1 MFCKNCGKELNEN
14 ESFCGECGTKV
25 VPETQN
31 VGNIENTNNNP
42 INEPKSQTYNVNNI
56 SSTQE
61 NKKDDMKGLKVASLV
76 LGIIAVV
83 FSFFI
88 NLFILPFAII
98 SLTLGIIYSVK
109 KKRICAGIILS
120 VVSIIISIAMIFV
133 ISFFAYFSA
142 MNTVPLEDSINKVSK
157 INDELSNSL
166 ENDKNNYYNN
176 NLNNEINSKYST
188 GYKYVGS
195 ASYGYIKVPNDFAKF
210 VDVDGNSTIQ
220 YSNTSWIVTIY
231 SPSDT
236 SITPYIYSRNVVSLM
251 KEEGVE
257 QINRSYESVTSNKY
271 LANYVEGFYK
281 NENKWLKCWIFK
293 DDSGKV
299 HYISIEGPDKENDYY
314 DLVNTFVSEK

>member
-1 MFCKNCGKELNEN
+1 MFCKNCGKELTGN
-14 ESFCGECGTKV
+14 ESFCGNCGIKI

-56 SSTQE
+56 NSTQE
-61 NKKDDMKGLKVASLV
+61 NKKDDMKGFKVASLV
-76 LGIIAVV
+76 LGIIAVI
-83 FSFFI
+83 FSFLI

-98 SLTLGIIYSVK
+98 SLALGIIYSVK
-109 KKRICAGIILS
+109 KKGICAGIILS
-120 VVSIIISIAMIFV
+120 IVSIIISIAMIFV
-133 ISFFAYFSA
+133 IGFSTYHFARNSIS
-142 MNTVPLEDSINKVSK
+142 LDDSINRIDK
-157 INDELSNSL
+157 INEDLTNSL

-195 ASYGYIKVPNDFAKF
+195 DSYGYIKVPNDFAKF

-236 SITPYIYSRNVVSLM
+236 SITPYLYSMNVANLM
-251 KEEGVE
+251 KEEGAE
-257 QINRSYESVTSNKY
+257 QINRSYESVTSKRY

-281 NENKWLKCWIFK
+281 NENKWLKSWVFK

>member
-1 MFCKNCGKELNEN
+1 MSGNEA
-14 ESFCGECGTKV
+14 FCGNCGTKTV
-25 VPETQN
+25 LENQS
-31 VGNIENTNNNP
+31 VGNIENINNNP
-42 INEPKSQTYNVNNI
+42 INEPKSQTYNVNN
-56 SSTQE
+56 STQE
-61 NKKDDMKGLKVASLV
+61 NKKDDMKGFKVASLV

-83 FSFFI
+83 FSFLI

-120 VVSIIISIAMIFV
+120 IVSILISILIIFLMV
-133 ISFFAYFSA
+133 LSAHYFAVESF
-142 MNTVPLEDSINKVSK
+142 PLDKSINK
-157 INDELSNSL
+157 INEYLTNSL

-195 ASYGYIKVPNDFAKF
+195 DSYGYIKVPNDFAKF

-251 KEEGVE
+251 KEKGVE

-299 HYISIEGPDKENDYY
+299 HYISIEGQDKENDYY

>member
-1 MFCKNCGKELNEN
+1 MFCKNCGKELSGNEA
-14 ESFCGECGTKV
+14 FCGNCGTKIV
-25 VPETQN
+25 LENQS

-61 NKKDDMKGLKVASLV
+61 NKKDDMKGFKVASLV
-76 LGIIAVV
+76 FGIISLVL
-83 FSFFI
+83 SFLI
-88 NLFILPFAII
+88 NLFILPFTVI
-98 SLTLGIIYSVK
+98 SLTLGIIYSAK

-120 VVSIIISIAMIFV
+120 IVSILISILIIFLMV
-133 ISFFAYFSA
+133 LSVHYFAVESF
-142 MNTVPLEDSINKVSK
+142 PLEKSINK
-157 INDELSNSL
+157 INEDLNNSL

-195 ASYGYIKVPNDFAKF
+195 DSYRYIKVPNDFAKF

-236 SITPYIYSRNVVSLM
+236 SITPYLYSRNVASLM

-257 QINRSYESVTSNKY
+257 QINRSYESVTSKKY

>member
-1 MFCKNCGKELNEN
+1 MFCKNCGKELTGN
-14 ESFCGECGTKV
+14 ESFCGNCGIKI

-31 VGNIENTNNNP
+31 VENIENTNNNP

-56 SSTQE
+56 NSTQE
-61 NKKDDMKGLKVASLV
+61 NKKDDMKGFKVASLV
-76 LGIIAVV
+76 LGIIAVI
-83 FSFFI
+83 FSFLI

-98 SLTLGIIYSVK
+98 SLALGIIYSVK
-109 KKRICAGIILS
+109 KKGICAGIILS
-120 VVSIIISIAMIFV
+120 IVSIIISIAMIFV
-133 ISFFAYFSA
+133 IGLSTYHFARNSIS
-142 MNTVPLEDSINKVSK
+142 LDDSINRIDK
-157 INDELSNSL
+157 INEDLTNSL

-195 ASYGYIKVPNDFAKF
+195 DSYGYIKVPNDFAKF

-236 SITPYIYSRNVVSLM
+236 SITPYLYSMNVANLM
-251 KEEGVE
+251 KEEGAE
-257 QINRSYESVTSNKY
+257 QINKSYESVTSKRY

-281 NENKWLKCWIFK
+281 NENKWLKCWVFK

-299 HYISIEGPDKENDYY
+299 HYVSIEGPDKENDYY

>member
-1 MFCKNCGKELNEN
+1 MSGNEA
-14 ESFCGECGTKV
+14 FCGNCGTKTV
-25 VPETQN
+25 LENQS

-42 INEPKSQTYNVNNI
+42 INEPKSQTYNVNN
-56 SSTQE
+56 STQE
-61 NKKDDMKGLKVASLV
+61 NKKDDMKGFKVASLV

-83 FSFFI
+83 FSFLI

-120 VVSIIISIAMIFV
+120 IVSILISILIIFLIV
-133 ISFFAYFSA
+133 LSAHYFAVESF
-142 MNTVPLEDSINKVSK
+142 PLDKSINK
-157 INDELSNSL
+157 INEDLTNSL

-195 ASYGYIKVPNDFAKF
+195 DSYGYIKVPNDFAKF

-251 KEEGVE
+251 KEKGVE